1 MEEQIEAYVASSL
14 GFQPGDLANCIREL
28 EYLRSRNTNTS
39 TLLSVR
45 RKYAAN
51 SFRGIHKHIFTE

>member
-14 GFQPGDLANCIREL
+14 GFQLEDLVNCIREL
-28 EYLRSRNTNTS
+28 EYVRSRNTNSS

-51 SFRGIHKHIFTE
+51 QYRGIHKLIFTE